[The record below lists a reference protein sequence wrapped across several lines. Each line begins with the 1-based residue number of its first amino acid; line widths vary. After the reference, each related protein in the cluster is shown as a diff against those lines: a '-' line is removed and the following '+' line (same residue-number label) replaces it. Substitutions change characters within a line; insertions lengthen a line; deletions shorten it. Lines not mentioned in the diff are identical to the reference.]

1 MGIPGPGE
9 PSPFLAGVGK
19 GRFLGTR
26 AAVLQRFDGKAW
38 LDVARYRSAHDAN
51 AALDHAIG
59 EGKEPGALRIVDAAP
74 SATARALMIVG
85 AVAGVAVAIAI
96 VWIFVAGS

>member
-19 GRFLGTR
+19 GRFLGSK
-26 AAVLQRFDGKAW
+26 AVVLQRFDGEAW

-51 AALDHAIG
+51 AALDHSIG
-59 EGKEPGALRIVDAAP
+59 EGEAPGALRIVDATP
-74 SATARALMIVG
+74 SAAARALTL
-85 AVAGVAVAIAI
+85 AGAI
-96 VWIFVAGS
+96 VVVVVVILLIWFWFVA